1 MGVGVTVR
9 VTPVAAD
16 AAAAHA
22 PPLELGVALF
32 HQGSEHLPGLGG
44 MLAARAEALP
54 APPST
59 LAWDFLAIATAAYA
73 ADRFVLRSRSADR
86 WTRSIGLSVALADPA
101 PWRPQAVALA
111 NALRFLT
118 GDIWHLD
125 LRDGGVPPP
134 AFPAKPHGYDSVCL
148 FSGGLDSFLGALE
161 LRNAGRSPLLV
172 SQGSAKE
179 ISPQLTLA
187 AGLGL
192 QDQRFEGRV
201 RERWRQP
208 YEPSTRARSILFYG
222 YGVLAASATGLREV
236 VVPENALI
244 AVNPPLTRRRIGSLS
259 TRTVHPHL
267 LASLNGILAGAGLDV
282 GLVNPFRATTK
293 GEMLARARHPDLEEL
308 ASRSYSCG
316 KGKRGNGQC
325 GRCVPCLIRRASFHA
340 AGLQDGTTYLSSLA
354 LSTRNDDVLAARQGA
369 ARAAAMDARQ
379 LERWVL
385 RAGPLPGDSVQRRD
399 LVQAVGRG
407 MAELRQMFE
416 GIAWR

>member
-22 PPLELGVALF
+22 PPFALGVALF
-32 HQGSEHLPGLGG
+32 HQGSEQLPGLGA
-44 MLAARAEALP
+44 MLAARARTLP
-54 APPST
+54 APPSA
-59 LAWDFLAIATAAYA
+59 LAWDFLAIAAAAYA

-86 WTRSIGLSVALADPA
+86 WTRNIGLSVALADPA
-101 PWRPQAVALA
+101 PWRSQAIALA
-111 NALRFLT
+111 SALRFLT

-125 LRDGGVPPP
+125 LRDGGSPPP
-134 AFPAKPHGYDSVCL
+134 AFRAKPHSYDSVCL

-179 ISPQLTLA
+179 ISPQLALA

-192 QDQRFEGRV
+192 LEQRFEGRI

-222 YGVLAASATGLREV
+222 YGVIAASATGLREV

-267 LASLNGILAGAGLDV
+267 LASLNGVLAGAGLDV
-282 GLVNPFRATTK
+282 SLTNPFRATTK
-293 GEMLARARHPDLEEL
+293 GEMLANARHADLQEL

-325 GRCVPCLIRRASFHA
+325 GRCVPCLIRRASFQA
-340 AGLQDGTTYLSSLA
+340 AAVQDGTTYLSTLA

-369 ARAAAMDARQ
+369 ARAAAMTERE
-379 LERWVL
+379 LERWIL
-385 RAGPLPGDSVQRRD
+385 RAGPLPSDPAERREI
-399 LVQAVGRG
+399 VQAVGRG
-407 MAELRQMFE
+407 MIELRELFQDV
-416 GIAWR
+416 AWR